1 MSWPYS
7 IFWPEIDFPSGSPR
21 LRTGNRA
28 CQKGNGRQRCR
39 PIRGA
44 RTIASNRTINRRWL
58 PLNALR
64 AFEAVGRHLSFTAG
78 AQALTVSQSA
88 MSRHVS
94 SLEDLIGKPLF
105 ERSAS
110 GLRLTPAGEVLLPVV
125 SKCLDRLE
133 ETINTVRNRD
143 SESRPLRLHIPPS
156 LLYQTALPLLH
167 GFRREHPEIRI
178 DVSTSNATGTPP
190 GSVDM
195 AIVFDRPN
203 VDDRVTDLLWM
214 VRVAPLCS
222 PQTWATHQGKSL
234 EAFLGACELLHV
246 KLDNEPRGLLWSTYA
261 DQQWIALDTSG
272 GLAFDTAYSAV
283 RYAMA
288 ASGVVLADIDMFADE
303 IAAGN
308 LVMPFP
314 CISAD
319 GYGYYLKTHAE
330 DLSDPTIYVLRD
342 WIIGHFA
349 RGTDNEEGARV
360 TSG

>member
-1 MSWPYS
+1 MSG
-7 IFWPEIDFPSGSPR
+7 INDSPFAQ
-21 LRTGNRA
+21 LARA
-28 CQKGNGRQRCR
+28 KRKGGD
-39 PIRGA
+39 
-44 RTIASNRTINRRWL
+44 TIASNRLINRRWL

-105 ERSAS
+105 DRSAS
-110 GLRLTPAGEVLLPVV
+110 GLRLTPAGEILLPVV
-125 SKCLDRLE
+125 AKCLDRLE

-178 DVSTSNATGTPP
+178 DVTTSNVTGTPQ
-190 GSVDM
+190 GNVDM

-222 PQTWATHQGKSL
+222 PATWAPHEAKTL
-234 EAFLGACELLHV
+234 EAFLTAAELLHV

-261 DQQWIALDTSG
+261 DQQRVHIDTNG
-272 GLAFDTAYSAV
+272 GLAFDTAFSAV
-283 RYAMA
+283 RYAIGA
-288 ASGVVLADIDMFADE
+288 TGVVLADIDMFADE

-308 LVMPFP
+308 LIMPFP
-314 CISAD
+314 CISTD

-330 DLSDPTIYVLRD
+330 DLSDPTIFVLRD
-342 WIIGHFA
+342 WIIRHFA
-349 RGTDNEEGARV
+349 RGGQGFSRESGEEAQRMAPGN
-360 TSG
+360 